1 MKNLD
6 IRIAVKE
13 SGLTYKAIAK
23 EIGVTPE
30 WLCRLM
36 GAVLSPGNQL
46 RIMTAIDRLKA
57 REEMKNEQR

>member
-23 EIGVTPE
+23 EIGISPE

-36 GAVLSPGNQL
+36 RADLSPENRI

-57 REEMKNEQR
+57 REAKGSDV

>member
-1 MKNLD
+1 MENLN
-6 IRIAVKE
+6 IRVAVKD
-13 SGLTYKAIAK
+13 SGVTYKAIAK

-36 GAVLSPGNQL
+36 RKELSSENQI

-57 REEMKNEQR
+57 KEAEDSDL

>member
-6 IRIAVKE
+6 IRIAVKD

-23 EIGVTPE
+23 EIGISPE

-36 GAVLSPGNQL
+36 KADLSPENQI
-46 RIMTAIDRLKA
+46 RIITEKDRLKA
-57 REEMKNEQR
+57 KETKESDV

>member
-36 GAVLSPGNQL
+36 RADLSPENQI

-57 REEMKNEQR
+57 REAKDSDV

>member
-6 IRIAVKE
+6 IRIAVKD

-23 EIGVTPE
+23 EIGISPE

-36 GAVLSPGNQL
+36 KADLSPETQI
-46 RIMTAIDRLKA
+46 RIITAIDRLKA
-57 REEMKNEQR
+57 REAEDSDV